1 MTPLIL
7 CSLTLIVTLAVSG
20 YAKVKDPTS
29 TVTALVNLKADSFI
43 PLKLAARTLP
53 WLELGLAAGLLIL
66 PGLAQL
72 LTALASLALFS
83 AYWALIARALVQ
95 GNTASCNCFGS
106 ASQAPT
112 SIFTLIRNTGL
123 LLAAAGSLIGALET
137 RASALS
143 QLLAL
148 DAQGWLWLLAAGF
161 ACLTLWA
168 IYRAELVESPTQQLE
183 AAQQAGSQPAADQDQ
198 AEQDYIRLPIP
209 YADIQLPLSKLP
221 FPDHAPI
228 QLTLRD
234 LAASQARV
242 LLWVSPGCGHC
253 HDVAGKIPSWQQ
265 ALPMLGI
272 HPVVS
277 DDDSIAPFSFPPE
290 VEVLVDPGYKT
301 QRLFGSGTP
310 AALALGADGL
320 IAGGP
325 VFGSSKVMEFM
336 DDIIDQM
343 SQDPEPQPEAEADPL
358 EIQAQDPLPQP
369 KI

>member
-29 TVTALVNLKADSFI
+29 TVTALINLKADSFI

-53 WLELGLAAGLLIL
+53 WLELGLAAGLLLL
-66 PGLAQL
+66 PGLAQI
-72 LTALASLALFS
+72 LTAAASLALFI
-83 AYWALIARALVQ
+83 AYWALIARALIQ

-123 LLAAAGSLIGALET
+123 LLAAAASLIGALQT
-137 RASALS
+137 RSSTLS

-148 DAQGWLWLLAAGF
+148 DAQGWLWLLGAGF

-168 IYRAELVESPTQQLE
+168 IYRAELVENPTQQAEPGQQASNLE
-183 AAQQAGSQPAADQDQ
+183 AAGQDQ
-198 AEQDYIRLPIP
+198 AEQDYVRLPIP

-242 LLWVSPGCGHC
+242 LFWISPGCGHC
-253 HDVAGKIPSWQQ
+253 HDVASKIPDWQK

-277 DDDSIAPFSFPPE
+277 DDKSIEPFSFPPE
-290 VEVLVDPGYKT
+290 VEVLVDPGFKT
-301 QRLFGSGTP
+301 QRLFGNGTP
-310 AALALGADGL
+310 AVLALGADGL
-320 IAGGP
+320 LAGGP
-325 VFGSSKVMEFM
+325 VFGSSKVMDFM
-336 DDIIDQM
+336 DDILEQM
-343 SQDPEPQPEAEADPL
+343 SQEPEAQPEPLHIE
-358 EIQAQDPLPQP
+358 AQDPLPQP
-369 KI
+369 